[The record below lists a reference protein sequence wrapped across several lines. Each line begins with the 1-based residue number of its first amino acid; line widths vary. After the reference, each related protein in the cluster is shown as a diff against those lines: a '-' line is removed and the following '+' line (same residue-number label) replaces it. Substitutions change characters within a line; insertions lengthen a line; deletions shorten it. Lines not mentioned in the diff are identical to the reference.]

1 MNRRPAMLLA
11 ILVVLGGL
19 LMLVVVG
26 TPLLLIVIQSARE
39 AARREQVKNNLAQIG
54 RALHNYHQ
62 QNTALEAPPEMD
74 LPDMG
79 VDEPGRF
86 TSAAARGRQFLV
98 GLFDPTL
105 DLMPEYQ
112 GANVYWLYHDNY
124 LAAKALQS
132 SHPDLATKINAAIES
147 YGITES
153 GKIEIVF
160 NEVKAPLPFRH
171 PELIVVKKVG
181 EQVVKTEILTERE
194 LHGWE
199 EYADLLLLASIAL
212 SETDDTAAKQRFNQ
226 AMAMWNGVGFDDRA
240 AKQSNEYAVYKLAL
254 ALIAAQRLGE
264 QSDAIDA
271 ITDRLLAQQSEKGGW
286 ITDYTGDG
294 EPVGV
299 ANVETT
305 ALAIEALDS
314 LTRSSTEQSTH
325 SSQQQQD

>member
-1 MNRRPAMLLA
+1 MLLA

-39 AARREQVKNNLAQIG
+39 AARREEAKKVLTQIG
-54 RALHNYHQ
+54 QALHNYHQ
-62 QNTALEAPPEMD
+62 QNTALETPPEMD

-86 TSAAARGRQFLV
+86 TTTAARGRQFLV

-124 LAAKALQS
+124 LAAKALENS
-132 SHPDLATKINAAIES
+132 RPDIAAKINAVIAS
-147 YGITES
+147 YGVTGS

-160 NEVKAPLPFRH
+160 NEADHPLPFRH
-171 PELIVVKKVG
+171 PELIEVKQMG
-181 EQVVKTEILTERE
+181 EQVVKTEVLTERE
-194 LHGWE
+194 LQGWE

-212 SETDDTAAKQRFNQ
+212 SETDDAAAKQRFNQ

-264 QSDAIDA
+264 QSAVLDAIK
-271 ITDRLLAQQSEKGGW
+271 DRLIAQQTPSGGW

-294 EPVGV
+294 KPIGV

-305 ALAIEALDS
+305 SLAIVALDS
-314 LTRSSTEQSTH
+314 RAPSSTEQPTH